1 MSGKQNES
9 WFQKIKRMPSRFID
23 INLSHNTGMKV
34 FSLVLAILF
43 WFFVMDQVDPEMTRS
58 FENIP
63 VELINMQD
71 LEQGNLKIKNQQ
83 DYFVTVDVKGRRND
97 VSKLNPASINLWAD
111 MRTVRSGINNVYI
124 NRSIN
129 SDSIVIKEVVP
140 NEIVLTVERIVSVP
154 KPVKVIYNDGFQKNY
169 YEISRKVSPEEIRI
183 VGPESIVETVTYLG
197 AYVNVGTFTG
207 DVAKEVSLAPYN
219 EDGEVVSGVTLES
232 STAQLELEVGLKK
245 EVPLE
250 VAIEGEPAEGT
261 RVVSVKLLPE
271 TVWISGAAELVGGID
286 KVVGE
291 PVVLNGEEASTLI
304 VNKNLTLP
312 EGVSHDLEN
321 GVQVEVEIEPIVEK
335 TFEFP
340 IEALEIRNLAPAY
353 AVSYSDETQT
363 VTFTVKGLA
372 SVMETVTEETLKP
385 FMNAA
390 DVDKEGTYRLIP
402 QLETTVEIDGFKAVP
417 EYVELEVV
425 AASSGG

>member
-97 VSKLNPASINLWAD
+97 VLNLAPSSINLWAD

-129 SDSIVIKEVVP
+129 SDSVIIKEVVP

-154 KPVKVIYNDGFQKNY
+154 KPVRVIYNDNFQKNY

-183 VGPESIVETVTYLG
+183 VGPESIVETVTHLG

-219 EDGEVVSGVTLES
+219 ADDEVVTGVTLES

-250 VAIEGEPAEGT
+250 VAIEGAPAEGT

-340 IEALEIRNLAPAY
+340 LEALEIRTLAPEY
-353 AVSYSDETQT
+353 VVSYNDETQT

-372 SVMETVTEETLKP
+372 SVMEALTEDALKP

-402 QLETTVEIDGFKAVP
+402 QLETTAEIDGFKAEP

-425 AASSGG
+425 TASSGG